1 MNLRSGIAAATV
13 AALPVVLMLVV
24 PAQAHAGTYVV
35 RECQH
40 SAPQNHSHEAL
51 ATVFPNPGPYAV
63 AAGSSVCSNAVGEYA
78 IKTAP
83 IAAALQGQYG
93 LARFVA
99 PDGTKIIGVQVAA
112 RLRSEAGHRARLSMV
127 NSAGVEKVRFGAG
140 TAGPA
145 GFSTYKWP
153 VTAAASGAYQQ
164 FTAGL
169 VCDNPGSYC
178 SMGQNGDRSKTD
190 FRNVK
195 LTIRDDVAPTV
206 SLDGGLVAG
215 GWIRGTATLRSA
227 FRDVGGGLR
236 GIVTLVNDQSMAGTS
251 VLPCNLIAGTTEVG
265 QLSPCASS
273 HDDTSSFATS
283 APPFVDGENQLT
295 VCAVDYGQNP
305 SLGCQTPTIRVDN
318 TPPALAFRSATEGQ
332 RPGTDSRK
340 RC

>member
-1 MNLRSGIAAATV
+1 MNLRSAIAAATV
-13 AALPVVLMLVV
+13 AALAVVLMLVV
-24 PAQAHAGTYVV
+24 PAQAQAGTYVV

-83 IAAALQGQYG
+83 IAAALQGQSG

-140 TAGPA
+140 AAGPA

-215 GWIRGTATLRSA
+215 GWIRGTATLVA
-227 FRDVGGGLR
+227 AEEDQGGGLR
-236 GIVTLVNDQSMAGTS
+236 HRSPSSTGT
-251 VLPCNLIAGTTEVG
+251 
-265 QLSPCASS
+265 
-273 HDDTSSFATS
+273 
-283 APPFVDGENQLT
+283 
-295 VCAVDYGQNP
+295 
-305 SLGCQTPTIRVDN
+305 
-318 TPPALAFRSATEGQ
+318 
-332 RPGTDSRK
+332 
-340 RC
+340 